1 MQQVVATLRSLAAGR
16 LVSGAGWRHLR
27 SRPTVARIQFPPL
40 AHLKACPFSP
50 LATRSTPILL
60 GLPTAVGVC
69 GSRSWGPWA
78 VHTAVLYSGLHR
90 RRFDVLPFLSSR
102 PIANMALRVCVLRKL
117 VHASEKQW
125 SRLVIPGAQASAAGG
140 DVEWSAAAAAGAL
153 WSPPQRAQRC
163 KLLPVGVC
171 WPIRVI
177 QRPR

>member
-1 MQQVVATLRSLAAGR
+1 M
-16 LVSGAGWRHLR
+16 
-27 SRPTVARIQFPPL
+27 
-40 AHLKACPFSP
+40 
-50 LATRSTPILL
+50 
-60 GLPTAVGVC
+60 
-69 GSRSWGPWA
+69 
-78 VHTAVLYSGLHR
+78 HTAVLYSGLHR

-125 SRLVIPGAQASAAGG
+125 SRLVIPGAQASAVGG
-140 DVEWSAAAAAGAL
+140 DVEWSSSAAAGAL